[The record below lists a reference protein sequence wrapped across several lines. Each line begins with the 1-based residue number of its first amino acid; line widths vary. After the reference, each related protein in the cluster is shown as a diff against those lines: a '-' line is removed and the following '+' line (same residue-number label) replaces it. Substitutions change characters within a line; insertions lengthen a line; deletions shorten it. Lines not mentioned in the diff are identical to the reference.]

1 MLDNFRMSS
10 SSVVG
15 QIASGQG
22 FGGTWVQNVF
32 GKPNTVG
39 GMIGQTLTGGLDPAT
54 QGIQAGFNSL
64 TQKPADPNSPGA
76 PPTLPSATMTALQS
90 QLQNE
95 VRLRASNTLLTG
107 GTGLIQP
114 ASSRTASQSLMGS

>member
-1 MLDNFRMSS
+1 MSS
-10 SSVVG
+10 NSVVG
-15 QIASGQG
+15 QITSGQG

-54 QGIQAGFNSL
+54 HAIQAGYNSL
-64 TQKPADPNSPGA
+64 TTPPAAPASPGA

-114 ASSRTASQSLMGS
+114 PSAVTAGQALTGS